1 MNNKFI
7 INKSMRTYFY
17 FFYENGFNFI
27 YSNKNLKIRSI
38 NNYYYGIKLT
48 KNENNRTRTPRFR
61 LL

>member
-1 MNNKFI
+1 MKNKFI
-7 INKSMRTYFY
+7 INKSMRTYF
-17 FFYENGFNFI
+17 FDKNGFNFI

-48 KNENNRTRTPRFR
+48 KNENNRTRTTRFG